1 MRISHTLIITF
12 VVVSLVTV
20 AEGQSKTLTGM
31 YQSFFESKN
40 VPAPTADTPKID
52 LTKVKFLRSKG
63 TSGYPQGDCSVGFGD
78 TVQFFVA
85 GIVSPDVDISD
96 DATALQILQMGI
108 TFGREQC
115 PPRGENFQGRL
126 YERVVSVVL
135 YPGNP
140 TKYTVENLEEIRDA
154 HYSKNFYDENTE
166 VVYGAWVSN
175 KPGLIVGYSN
185 HPKAFKL
192 SQAYDAQEARKRA
205 AALEQERQ
213 AEQTRRNQIAAR
225 LAAFVKTYRVKR
237 FVNGS
242 QLAAN
247 PFVYQGQVVGMTAT
261 FVRMKS
267 ATQAIFSNGNNSF
280 VVSGV
285 PTARFTRQ
293 GSLLM
298 LAGRVLESGGLTF
311 VGSVF
316 CQQWG
321 CSDYI
326 Q

>member
-1 MRISHTLIITF
+1 MRILHIFVITLVI
-12 VVVSLVTV
+12 VSLAMVV
-20 AEGQSKTLTGM
+20 EGQSKTLTGM

-52 LTKVKFLRSKG
+52 ITKVKFLRSKG

-78 TVQFFVA
+78 AVQFFVA
-85 GIVSPDVDISD
+85 GIVSPGVDISD

-135 YPGNP
+135 YPGDP
-140 TKYTVENLEEIRDA
+140 TKYTVDNVKEIRDA

-166 VVYGAWVSN
+166 VVYGAWVSD

-213 AEQTRRNQIAAR
+213 AVQTRRNQIAAR
-225 LAAFVKTYRVKR
+225 LAAFVKTYRVRR
-237 FVNGS
+237 FVSGS

-285 PTARFTRQ
+285 PTARFTRSN
-293 GSLLM
+293 SLVM
-298 LAGRVLESGGLTF
+298 LAGRVLETGGLTF

-316 CQQWG
+316 CQEYG